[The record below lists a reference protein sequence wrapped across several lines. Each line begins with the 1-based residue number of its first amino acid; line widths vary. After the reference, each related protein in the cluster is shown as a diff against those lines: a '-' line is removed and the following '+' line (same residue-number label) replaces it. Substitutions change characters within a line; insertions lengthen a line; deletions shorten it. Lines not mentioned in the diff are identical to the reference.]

1 MQRIL
6 YILAVI
12 SLLFIACKNGS
23 EEINLSSETRVSAF
37 TFYADTA
44 NPGLTEAVY
53 RIEHKELPDTGRIY
67 CVDSLRYGTCLDS
80 VVPQVSYKITPSSA
94 IFFTPDTTIV
104 STGVDTLNFSQGP
117 IYLFVQAADTVTKR
131 WYRIDV
137 HVHTKDPNLYIW
149 QQMTNQIFASQH
161 CETKAFYNNGILTL
175 YVNNGFSTTIYQSA
189 NGMYWQKAEAPTGLP
204 TPCQVRDIM
213 QYGDTLY
220 YVTSDKLYT
229 STDYFQWTETDF
241 SNREFSLVNMLV
253 VFDNKAWC
261 ILQDRA
267 TEALLLGTVAN
278 NDIQPLDYIHGTGS
292 LLPKLEAHIEGME
305 PGDKFDVTLAP
316 ADGYGEVDPNR
327 IIDLPKAAFEVN
339 GEIRED
345 LLVPGNTIPMMNSM
359 GGVIPGVVI
368 EVSED
373 SVKMDLNHQ
382 MAGKTLHFTG
392 EVLSVREAT
401 EKELTE
407 GLHGEFVHTCGC
419 GGCHGGDCGGG
430 CEGGHCGEGHDGD
443 CGCGCH

>member
-1 MQRIL
+1 M
-6 YILAVI
+6 
-12 SLLFIACKNGS
+12 
-23 EEINLSSETRVSAF
+23 
-37 TFYADTA
+37 
-44 NPGLTEAVY
+44 
-53 RIEHKELPDTGRIY
+53 
-67 CVDSLRYGTCLDS
+67 
-80 VVPQVSYKITPSSA
+80 KITQNA
-94 IFFTPDTTIV
+94 V
-104 STGVDTLNFSQGP
+104 V
-117 IYLFVQAADTVTKR
+117 
-131 WYRIDV
+131 
-137 HVHTKDPNLYIW
+137 
-149 QQMTNQIFASQH
+149 
-161 CETKAFYNNGILTL
+161 
-175 YVNNGFSTTIYQSA
+175 
-189 NGMYWQKAEAPTGLP
+189 
-204 TPCQVRDIM
+204 
-213 QYGDTLY
+213 
-220 YVTSDKLYT
+220 
-229 STDYFQWTETDF
+229 
-241 SNREFSLVNMLV
+241 EFSYELEVDGQV
-253 VFDNKAWC
+253 VDHTTKE
-261 ILQDRA
+261 R
-267 TEALLLGTVAN
+267 
-278 NDIQPLDYIHGTGS
+278 PLDYIHGTGS

-305 PGDKFDVTLAP
+305 PGDKFDVTLSP